1 MKKINTIRQ
10 ELHSEPN
17 GSSTIL
23 SNNELNQ
30 INGGLLL
37 YCEEKRRTIGRR
49 TYVTQQWK
57 VAMDGSIWINI
68 KM

>member
-10 ELHSEPN
+10 ELRSEPN
-17 GSSTIL
+17 GSSSIL
-23 SNNELNQ
+23 CDKEQNQ

-37 YCEEKRRTIGRR
+37 YCEEKRRTVKGK
-49 TYVTQQWK
+49 TYTTQQWK
-57 VAMDGSIWINI
+57 LASDGSLWLNI